1 MKKWVWQLFLTLSLA
16 LTVLF
21 GYGLVSAYMDVT
33 SPPRAE
39 ILAKTEEVPVTPGDT
54 YVALGDSLTR
64 GVGSSNGEGFV
75 QPVGNELKENN
86 TIERFQNLGVRGA
99 RIEDLLAQLEQKEVK
114 RSLKDAKII
123 TITIGGNNLFNS
135 GEILEKYSEETALG
149 ILETEIPN
157 LEKTFKNIRESN
169 PNAVILYMG
178 LYNPFKQS
186 PNGDSFDSII
196 QKWNESARTLG
207 LKYKVQVVD
216 TFNLVTDAKRDLSS
230 DVFHPN
236 DATYQQIAE
245 SMSLVI
251 EKSIIQ

>member
-1 MKKWVWQLFLTLSLA
+1 M
-16 LTVLF
+16 
-21 GYGLVSAYMDVT
+21 
-33 SPPRAE
+33 
-39 ILAKTEEVPVTPGDT
+39 
-54 YVALGDSLTR
+54 
-64 GVGSSNGEGFV
+64 
-75 QPVGNELKENN
+75 
-86 TIERFQNLGVRGA
+86 
-99 RIEDLLAQLEQKEVK
+99 
-114 RSLKDAKII
+114 
-123 TITIGGNNLFNS
+123 
-135 GEILEKYSEETALG
+135 
-149 ILETEIPN
+149 
-157 LEKTFKNIRESN
+157 EKTFKNIRESN

-251 EKSIIQ
+251 EKVSYNKKKVNPLQIHLFHYLHASLTFSQSVL

>member
-1 MKKWVWQLFLTLSLA
+1 MKKWMWPLFLTLSLA

-21 GYGLVSAYMDVT
+21 GYGLASAYMDVT
-33 SPPRAE
+33 SPPQAE
-39 ILAKTEEVPVTPGDT
+39 ILAKSEKVPVTPGDT
-54 YVALGDSLTR
+54 YIALGDSLTR
-64 GVGSSNGEGFV
+64 GVGSSKGEGFV
-75 QPVGNELKENN
+75 PLVGSELKENN
-86 TIERFQNLGVRGA
+86 TVERFQNLGVRGA
-99 RIEDLLAQLEQKEVK
+99 RIEDLLVQLEQKEVR

-135 GEILEKYSEETALG
+135 GETLKKYSEETALG

-169 PNAVILYMG
+169 PNSVILYMG

-207 LKYKVQVVD
+207 LKYSVQIVD

-230 DVFHPN
+230 DIFHPN
-236 DATYQQIAE
+236 DATYKQIAE
-245 SMSLVI
+245 SMSIVI
-251 EKSIIQ
+251 EKSIVQ